1 MAKYRVVALPKAQ
14 KGLSKRKKDKQSTAP
29 GQGAEAIYPMTSQEY
44 GNVTSPFGTPEEQAY
59 LAQSQQEDAAYQEM
73 LDKMDAS
80 RRGRFDEANELLS
93 KFNTQN
99 TIQDLSYRAERFA
112 KSKKYDKIEPFRE
125 IPMADYNPDM
135 KQNMIDSGFL
145 PYENKKKGVVELYPK
160 NEIATRIINNGLR
173 TNEIVKKLGIADE
186 KTIKAEFGD
195 LMKAADEQ
203 YGATITS
210 KVLDEVIKKGI
221 SPEEAMSKLPK
232 SYGTTEGLKNKYL
245 KQTNQVLEDALKNVS
260 DEMGNS
266 PLAAEEYG
274 WLFNTSSDPESD
286 FNKAYYKKA
295 DGSPDWDKI
304 NARSE
309 RIKQAKKE
317 ANTFNRPVNIE
328 RNTYD
333 TQASD
338 QFSNYQNYYDQ
349 ILNTKNKQARDSYIE
364 TTAAAEPFQEAL
376 SKYIAPD
383 VQSVYTQKLNQKA
396 DKVLK
401 SKDYTQMAEMLHN
414 FSPSGRMDDV
424 FTTEERDNLN
434 SSISGIAEKKL
445 SLPSFQNRGYN
456 APVTALDKIQD
467 MATYPAYFMQPGDQ
481 SNVWDNERTLRDQ
494 REIEKQTGQ
503 DIYGDIEGSAGL
515 EALNTWNP
523 LRLGYESRKNIE
535 AGRYGDLLTD
545 IASFVAPQGKAFS
558 KGLFNA
564 GKKILTNKPLQAGL
578 TGLGYYNA
586 LNPEGSFAKAYDAFS
601 DYRADEGLEN
611 LGWGLLEMSPIVGDL
626 KGARS
631 LSKAFTSPG
640 NVVQFPSKSKYTAS
654 YLTPSNSVISA
665 GNTSLR
671 DVSPVFEN
679 ITNPINRFLKPMNM
693 GQVKILKQN
702 PALLNKGQSILGYQ
716 TGGLYKNNLPKAQL
730 GPIIKYG
737 KSAYN
742 ALGDLTSSL
751 GKVLTT
757 ATPLKNAYK
766 INPSVTNFDINLKDL
781 TKAQEF
787 ASQYGYELPLNL
799 ERIAESDMLTDRAIR
814 GLMDRH
820 NTFVR
825 GISTNWDEIEKRNP
839 EILRHLEGK
848 GIDWQNNA
856 KAAAE
861 YMATHVPIST
871 GYGRSSLNSNVFNQG
886 LQGLYTSNSIPTA
899 EGYTYGKGFIT
910 KVKRPTDF
918 SSPSRQDWITK
929 NDPKYYENFLPG
941 GNSFIING
949 KEVSPIDL
957 NLSSLYD
964 VIDYDNIDA
973 FKSKVLKDLEESAK
987 NLKSTFERTAT
998 SNPVYSQNMR
1008 DSYNR
1013 VMKKINEIKN
1023 QKWESSSLE
1032 LNKKL
1037 LRTERDI
1044 EDMLNPYAHYIHL
1057 GIPGEKV
1064 LQPIKSWEITPE
1076 IWKNK
1081 SRAHTNKY
1089 SKKLSR
1095 LEEGGLIELEL
1106 TPEEIDK
1113 YKKRGYIVEE
1123 ID

>member
-434 SSISGIAEKKL
+434 S
-445 SLPSFQNRGYN
+445 
-456 APVTALDKIQD
+456 
-467 MATYPAYFMQPGDQ
+467 
-481 SNVWDNERTLRDQ
+481 RDC
-494 REIEKQTGQ
+494 
-503 DIYGDIEGSAGL
+503 
-515 EALNTWNP
+515 
-523 LRLGYESRKNIE
+523 
-535 AGRYGDLLTD
+535 
-545 IASFVAPQGKAFS
+545 
-558 KGLFNA
+558 
-564 GKKILTNKPLQAGL
+564 
-578 TGLGYYNA
+578 
-586 LNPEGSFAKAYDAFS
+586 
-601 DYRADEGLEN
+601 
-611 LGWGLLEMSPIVGDL
+611 
-626 KGARS
+626 
-631 LSKAFTSPG
+631 
-640 NVVQFPSKSKYTAS
+640 
-654 YLTPSNSVISA
+654 
-665 GNTSLR
+665 
-671 DVSPVFEN
+671 
-679 ITNPINRFLKPMNM
+679 
-693 GQVKILKQN
+693 
-702 PALLNKGQSILGYQ
+702 
-716 TGGLYKNNLPKAQL
+716 
-730 GPIIKYG
+730 
-737 KSAYN
+737 
-742 ALGDLTSSL
+742 
-751 GKVLTT
+751 
-757 ATPLKNAYK
+757 
-766 INPSVTNFDINLKDL
+766 
-781 TKAQEF
+781 
-787 ASQYGYELPLNL
+787 
-799 ERIAESDMLTDRAIR
+799 
-814 GLMDRH
+814 
-820 NTFVR
+820 
-825 GISTNWDEIEKRNP
+825 
-839 EILRHLEGK
+839 
-848 GIDWQNNA
+848 
-856 KAAAE
+856 
-861 YMATHVPIST
+861 
-871 GYGRSSLNSNVFNQG
+871 
-886 LQGLYTSNSIPTA
+886 
-899 EGYTYGKGFIT
+899 
-910 KVKRPTDF
+910 
-918 SSPSRQDWITK
+918 
-929 NDPKYYENFLPG
+929 
-941 GNSFIING
+941 
-949 KEVSPIDL
+949 
-957 NLSSLYD
+957 
-964 VIDYDNIDA
+964 
-973 FKSKVLKDLEESAK
+973 
-987 NLKSTFERTAT
+987 
-998 SNPVYSQNMR
+998 
-1008 DSYNR
+1008 
-1013 VMKKINEIKN
+1013 
-1023 QKWESSSLE
+1023 
-1032 LNKKL
+1032 
-1037 LRTERDI
+1037 
-1044 EDMLNPYAHYIHL
+1044 
-1057 GIPGEKV
+1057 
-1064 LQPIKSWEITPE
+1064 
-1076 IWKNK
+1076 
-1081 SRAHTNKY
+1081 
-1089 SKKLSR
+1089 
-1095 LEEGGLIELEL
+1095 
-1106 TPEEIDK
+1106 
-1113 YKKRGYIVEE
+1113 
-1123 ID
+1123 